1 MKSSCLVGKTTIEF
15 AMRQWTFLC
24 YSKCP
29 RCVGCG
35 RCVSTHGGG
44 GAMMGE
50 IFEGE
55 MHMGKK

>member
-1 MKSSCLVGKTTIEF
+1 
-15 AMRQWTFLC
+15 
-24 YSKCP
+24 
-29 RCVGCG
+29 VGCG